1 MQAEAEGPEEQ
12 PAADEETEDA
22 ARRRSR
28 RDTVEAYD
36 PEEFPPSGVEPL
48 VGDDAASPQ
57 EAEEDTASPKEAEE
71 EENDVESL
79 GEAKSPDNAVEEAA
93 GRAWA
98 KRQRRWP
105 EEALGTD
112 LGEVHIDPE
121 ADAYENPLG
130 EPYF

>member
-1 MQAEAEGPEEQ
+1 MQAEAEEPEEQ

-28 RDTVEAYD
+28 SDTVELYD
-36 PEEFPPSGVEPL
+36 PEEYPPSSVEPL
-48 VGDDAASPQ
+48 VEDDA
-57 EAEEDTASPKEAEE
+57 ASPKEAEE
-71 EENDVESL
+71 DTCFAEEAEEEEKDLESF

-112 LGEVHIDPE
+112 LGEVHFDPE
-121 ADAYENPLG
+121 ADAYENPWG